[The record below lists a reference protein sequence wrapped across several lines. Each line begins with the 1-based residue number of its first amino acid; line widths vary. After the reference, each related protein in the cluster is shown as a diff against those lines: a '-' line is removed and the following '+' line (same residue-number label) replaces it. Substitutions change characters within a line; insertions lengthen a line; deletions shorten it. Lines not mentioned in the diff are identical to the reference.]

1 MRVKLLL
8 ADDHQIMR
16 QGLLALVAAEPGMD
30 VVGEA
35 GDGRQAVKLALKLR
49 PHVVLMDINM
59 PELNGID
66 ATRQILA
73 QAPEIKILALSMH
86 TNRKLVLGMLQAGA
100 SGYLLKDCAFE
111 ELITAIRALM
121 ASQVFLSSKIAGTL
135 LKDYRSLA
143 ALEDQLQPS
152 ALTDREREVLQLIA
166 EGKTIKEI
174 ADVLNIGVKTV
185 ETHRRN
191 IQQKLN
197 LKGTADLIRYA
208 FKEGLTSLDT

>member
-16 QGLLALVAAEPGMD
+16 QGLLALVNAEPDMD

-59 PELNGID
+59 PDLNGID
-66 ATRQILA
+66 ATRQLLA

-111 ELITAIRALM
+111 ELITAIRAL
-121 ASQVFLSSKIAGTL
+121 ANGQIFLSSKVAGTL
-135 LKDYRSLA
+135 LKDYRKLA
-143 ALEDQLQPS
+143 AFEDQLQSFP
-152 ALTDREREVLQLIA
+152 LTAREREVLQLIG
-166 EGKTIKEI
+166 EGRASKEI
-174 ADVLNIGVKTV
+174 AHALSLSVKTV

-191 IQQKLN
+191 ILQKLN
-197 LKGTADLIRYA
+197 LKNTAELIRFA
-208 FKEGLTSLDT
+208 IQEGLTSLTT